1 MFYLNLHQNAKKTK
15 WGSSKFKGIL
25 PPYSLLPPILPD
37 CLHGLL
43 PAPFL
48 LC

>member
-1 MFYLNLHQNAKKTK
+1 M
-15 WGSSKFKGIL
+15 I
-25 PPYSLLPPILPD
+25 IIIIPD

-48 LC
+48 LSCSVFDFYFFIIFRFWAVR